1 MHSRTRSRLARF
13 FVSLAVLGGACGG
26 DGGGQEDATTL
37 DGSASNTTPTTA
49 ATAQS
54 DSGSDSESNS
64 GSDDTD
70 TPSDESSGDESTT
83 DTALPEGLPCGT
95 SFSYGG
101 RSGCETVVEGL
112 DVKFFP
118 LAEGQRV
125 RRIAV
130 YLHGDG
136 AAEYTDNW
144 AFSPEIF
151 SWTDAHDTMVVAV
164 LSPAFYEDGTVAFGA
179 AQPEHAELVATTVEA
194 FLDAWQPE
202 YADETLWWATSGGS
216 WFFSSS
222 FVAVAGARLPGVYV
236 ANCGGAGF
244 SFGWAWDPMTDTATR
259 DMIPLYFNYG
269 TEDFLAPGI
278 LDSITEYTGLGF
290 AVDSLV
296 HDGATHCA
304 HAIDGP
310 TLEFWGRHV
319 E

>member
-1 MHSRTRSRLARF
+1 MHPRTRPSFGDARSILILA
-13 FVSLAVLGGACGG
+13 ALGGACGDGG
-26 DGGGQEDATTL
+26 DGDQADDAATL
-37 DGSASNTTPTTA
+37 EGSASNTVSGSGSNTAPTTDA
-49 ATAQS
+49 
-54 DSGSDSESNS
+54 DSGSDESS
-64 GSDDTD
+64 

-83 DTALPEGLPCGT
+83 DAPLPDGLPCGT
-95 SFSYGG
+95 AFTYNG
-101 RSGCETVVEGL
+101 REGCETVVEGL
-112 DVKFFP
+112 NVKFFP
-118 LAEGQRV
+118 LPEGQRV
-125 RRIAV
+125 RRLAV

-151 SWTDAHDTMVVAV
+151 SWTDARDTMIVGV

-179 AQPEHAELVATTVEA
+179 AQPDHAELVATTVEA
-194 FLDAWQPE
+194 FLDAWEPE
-202 YADETLWWATSGGS
+202 HADQTLWWATSGGS

-259 DMIPLYFNYG
+259 DAIPLYFNYG

-278 LDSITEYTGLGF
+278 VDSMTEYEGLGF
-290 AVDSLV
+290 EVDSLV

-304 HAIDGP
+304 HPIDGP
-310 TLEFWGRHV
+310 TLEFWSRHV